1 MTTITDIK
9 GRVQGLSPA
18 RFQEFCDTLI
28 HKNGYGRVHGY
39 GMQAGTGKTTIG
51 NPDSYFR
58 KDNGKYVFVAYTT
71 QQNNIYIKLKED
83 IEKCL
88 DKSKTGLS
96 TTEIDEIICCH
107 TSSNLSA
114 GDDKKLHDFCEE
126 KGISLIIWGIDE
138 IANQIFTNYRS
149 MITELG
155 LSIDTNQILDV
166 EDFVNIYDSNKMLA
180 PLSTNFQFRERELN
194 SLLSE
199 LQSNGIIV
207 VTGKAG
213 VGKTRLVLEA
223 VQIFARRENYKLLC
237 VKNNNLSLYQD
248 LVSATETPGKYMF
261 FVDDANELAD
271 LNQILQ
277 YTTQKQKGYEVKII
291 LTVRDYVKMKVI
303 EAVKQYRLPRV
314 IELSPFSDEELKLF
328 LNENLNIFNT
338 DYIKQIIRIAEGNPR
353 IAYMAG
359 KLASKFQDFSMIQ
372 NAYDIY
378 DQYYRKYVEES
389 FGNDEELCITAG
401 ILSILNCVL
410 LDDLSPLQDLLKAHG
425 MTIELFKMKVRQL
438 SSLEF
443 VEIHLEQVATLSDQ
457 CLSNYMLYYVFF
469 QKKLMCLSMV
479 LEICYKNFRNSMIN
493 TLNTILNLYE
503 SDDTRDYC
511 SNEIKKVWNKLK
523 DERHPDFIDFV
534 EDFHV
539 FNPEESFI
547 LAKKKIDDINKQ
559 EFSIF
564 EINVTEN
571 VYDENDSVLKLLR
584 GYEHSEYIE
593 YVIDL
598 LLNYSSR
605 GKKNLI
611 VGLKWLK
618 NAYGLSHND
627 YKFRYYTQVKIC
639 EQLLE
644 RMKGNDDV
652 AEVIGF
658 HWAIYSLDFNFQSSE
673 MGRGD
678 SFIIY
683 QIVLN
688 DSDDL
693 ANYRKRCW
701 EILISL
707 AKKNEWKKEILNFL
721 NMYSI
726 NIYKQADNDIIIKD
740 FHYIAQLFELLDSS
754 QVRFYNMVSS
764 IVFKI
769 KKFGVESEL
778 VKKWDR
784 ESNGEEW
791 ELYRILNKNFLESG
805 LEYEEYIKKKEE
817 VIIEYGKQVEVSD
830 VCNLIQIM
838 NNILSEEFES
848 TELFKLNSAFE
859 KMVQQFNEL
868 VLKEFLKCFT
878 IYGSNISINPNIVLR
893 KLNKKNDSREL
904 LETLKFKD
912 FPQKNEWMYSFF
924 DTLSPSK
931 IDKGMLGEFIK
942 FIKDGSD
949 KELSSSF
956 YRNLRILDK
965 FIELEPNIYPITSLI
980 IYEKQNDFISDI
992 YFSHLFQKGNYSP
1005 SELLFLYKSDINLLQ
1020 KIYFSTIK
1028 RNHSSDYEGI
1038 FLLEFLKL
1046 DNTWIEKYS
1055 ELFWE
1060 CEKNWKD
1067 CVKNKNK
1074 ILWKSNSYID
1084 YFDYIFYN
1092 FPIEKELVLILIK
1105 AYKNEL
1111 TSDEPEIVENQ
1122 MKWLKHIIRV
1132 NHLNDKIVTIFD
1144 IICELNNHIKL
1155 IAVQTLLEINKDFK
1169 VFEKIRLIPRSWS
1182 GEGSFIPAYS
1192 MQIKFLESLYPIVS
1206 GIEFLEHKSRIKI
1219 EIDNLKRKISEEE
1232 RRIIYNKY
1240 NM

>member
-9 GRVQGLSPA
+9 SRVQGLSPA

-166 EDFVNIYDSNKMLA
+166 ENFVNIYDSNKMLA

-277 YTTQKQKGYEVKII
+277 YTTQIQKGYEVKII

-303 EAVKQYRLPRV
+303 EAAKQYGLPRV

-328 LNENLNIFNT
+328 LNKNLNIFNT

-359 KLASKFQDFSMIQ
+359 KLASKSQNFSMIQ

-457 CLSNYMLYYVFF
+457 CLSNYMLYYIFF
-469 QKKLMCLSMV
+469 QKKLMCLSTV

-523 DERHPDFIDFV
+523 DDQHPDFIDFV

-547 LAKKKIDDINKQ
+547 LAKKKINDINKQ
-559 EFSIF
+559 
-564 EINVTEN
+564 
-571 VYDENDSVLKLLR
+571 D
-584 GYEHSEYIE
+584 
-593 YVIDL
+593 
-598 LLNYSSR
+598 
-605 GKKNLI
+605 
-611 VGLKWLK
+611 
-618 NAYGLSHND
+618 
-627 YKFRYYTQVKIC
+627 
-639 EQLLE
+639 
-644 RMKGNDDV
+644 
-652 AEVIGF
+652 GF
-658 HWAIYSLDFNFQSSE
+658 
-673 MGRGD
+673 
-678 SFIIY
+678 
-683 QIVLN
+683 
-688 DSDDL
+688 
-693 ANYRKRCW
+693 
-701 EILISL
+701 
-707 AKKNEWKKEILNFL
+707 
-721 NMYSI
+721 
-726 NIYKQADNDIIIKD
+726 NI
-740 FHYIAQLFELLDSS
+740 
-754 QVRFYNMVSS
+754 
-764 IVFKI
+764 
-769 KKFGVESEL
+769 
-778 VKKWDR
+778 
-784 ESNGEEW
+784 
-791 ELYRILNKNFLESG
+791 
-805 LEYEEYIKKKEE
+805 
-817 VIIEYGKQVEVSD
+817 
-830 VCNLIQIM
+830 
-838 NNILSEEFES
+838 
-848 TELFKLNSAFE
+848 
-859 KMVQQFNEL
+859 
-868 VLKEFLKCFT
+868 VLKEDNYSEGFYFDSLVQYVGVGYNVGHYSGT
-878 IYGSNISINPNIVLR
+878 HLVLRHILSLDYLWNNVRVRNGAYGSGAIFSTFGDFTLWSYRDPNLTETLDIYYNIAEYIANFDADNNE
-893 KLNKKNDSREL
+893 LNKYIIGALN
-904 LETLKFKD
+904 TLD
-912 FPQKNEWMYSFF
+912 VLM
-924 DTLSPSK
+924 SPSAQASYSLAQYLTESPYEK
-931 IDKGMLGEFIK
+931 YDVIVSEIKNTTVTNLKKLCSEFENRRFSSFKCVLGAKEK
-942 FIKDGSD
+942 VLEN
-949 KELSSSF
+949 KELF
-956 YRNLRILDK
+956 TQT
-965 FIELEPNIYPITSLI
+965 IEL
-980 IYEKQNDFISDI
+980 K
-992 YFSHLFQKGNYSP
+992 
-1005 SELLFLYKSDINLLQ
+1005 
-1020 KIYFSTIK
+1020 
-1028 RNHSSDYEGI
+1028 
-1038 FLLEFLKL
+1038 
-1046 DNTWIEKYS
+1046 
-1055 ELFWE
+1055 
-1060 CEKNWKD
+1060 
-1067 CVKNKNK
+1067 
-1074 ILWKSNSYID
+1074 
-1084 YFDYIFYN
+1084 
-1092 FPIEKELVLILIK
+1092 
-1105 AYKNEL
+1105 
-1111 TSDEPEIVENQ
+1111 
-1122 MKWLKHIIRV
+1122 
-1132 NHLNDKIVTIFD
+1132 
-1144 IICELNNHIKL
+1144 
-1155 IAVQTLLEINKDFK
+1155 
-1169 VFEKIRLIPRSWS
+1169 
-1182 GEGSFIPAYS
+1182 
-1192 MQIKFLESLYPIVS
+1192 
-1206 GIEFLEHKSRIKI
+1206 
-1219 EIDNLKRKISEEE
+1219 
-1232 RRIIYNKY
+1232 
-1240 NM
+1240 